1 MLKHLFKLIW
11 NKKKQNFVLMLEIL
25 VSFLVIFAVFTMVV
39 YYYKNYRKP
48 INFKY
53 ENVWA
58 IQFQTE
64 ERPGN
69 NDSLIMFH
77 DALRN
82 QLKAMPEIEA
92 VSFTGHNVPFAMSSM
107 QNNVEYEGVSAGS
120 VNDYMAEEDYA
131 RVLGLS
137 MASGRWFSRAD
148 AGQKYRPVVIN
159 ETLKEKL
166 FGNKEA
172 VGELLDKKSENPLK
186 VIGVVNDIK
195 DKGDYQPTGSGIYRK
210 ADTSA
215 HHWMRMLL
223 VKVNPKANTAFEG
236 RLYKSLSGYLK
247 NATIEIEHLSEKRTS
262 RNNMTLIPMIIMMI
276 VAGFLVINVAL
287 GLFGVLWYNINRRRS
302 EIGLRR
308 AIGATGQSISRQLVS
323 EALVLSTIALIVGC
337 FFAIQFPL
345 LHVFDMATGVY
356 LTAIGLS
363 VLFIYVLVMICSF
376 YPGKQ
381 AAAIYPAVALHED

>member
-48 INFKY
+48 LNLAY

-58 IQFQTE
+58 IQYQTE
-64 ERPGN
+64 ERPNG
-69 NDSLIMFH
+69 NDSLMMFH

-92 VSFTGHNVPFAMSSM
+92 VSFTSPNIPFAMSST
-107 QNNVEYEGVSAGS
+107 QNNTEYEGIRATG
-120 VNDYMAEEDYA
+120 VNDYTVEDDYG
-131 RVLGLS
+131 RVLGLT
-137 MASGRWFSRAD
+137 MQAGQWFSKAD

-159 ETLKEKL
+159 ETLKDKL

-172 VGELLDKKSENPLK
+172 VGQLLDKKSDNPLK
-186 VIGVVNDIK
+186 VIGVVNDMK
-195 DKGDYQPTGSGIYRK
+195 DKGDYKPSGLGLYRK
-210 ADTSA
+210 ADTGA
-215 HHWMRMLL
+215 YHWMRVML
-223 VKVNPKANTAFEG
+223 VKVSPKANTAFEG
-236 RLYKSLSGYLK
+236 RLYRSLSGYLK

-262 RNNMTLIPMIIMMI
+262 MNNFTLVPMIILMI

-323 EALVLSTIALIVGC
+323 EALVLCTIALIVGC

-345 LHVFDMATGVY
+345 LHVFDMETGVY

-363 VLFIYVLVMICSF
+363 ILFIYVLVMICSF

-381 AAAIYPAVALHED
+381 AATIYPAVALHED

>member
-25 VSFLVIFAVFTMVV
+25 ISFLVIFAVFTMVV
-39 YYYKNYRKP
+39 YYYKNYRNP
-48 INFKY
+48 TNFEY
-53 ENVWA
+53 EQVWA
-58 IQFQTE
+58 IQYQTE
-64 ERPGN
+64 ERPSN
-69 NDSLIMFH
+69 YDSLMMFH
-77 DALRN
+77 DVLRN

-92 VSFTGHNVPFAMSSM
+92 VSFTGNNVPFAMSSM
-107 QNNVEYEGVSAGS
+107 QNSVEYEGTRATS
-120 VNDYMAEEDYA
+120 VNDYIVEEDYA
-131 RVLGLS
+131 KVLGLT
-137 MASGRWFSRAD
+137 MASGRWFSKAD
-148 AGQKYRPVVIN
+148 AGQKYRPIVIN

-172 VGELLDKKSENPLK
+172 VGEVLDKKSDRPLK
-186 VIGVVNDIK
+186 VIGVVNDMK
-195 DKGDYQPTGSGIYRK
+195 DKGDYQPVGNGMYRK

-215 HHWMRMLL
+215 HHWMRMML
-223 VKVNPKANTAFEG
+223 VKVNPKANIAFES
-236 RLYKSLSGYLK
+236 RLYKSLSGYLS
-247 NATIEIEHLSEKRTS
+247 NATIEIEHLTKKRIS
-262 RNNMTLIPMIIMMI
+262 RNNMTLVPMIILMI

-323 EALVLSTIALIVGC
+323 EALLLSTIALVVGC
-337 FFAIQFPL
+337 FFAVQFPL
-345 LHVFDMATGVY
+345 MNVFDMPTGVY

-376 YPGKQ
+376 YPGRQ
-381 AAAIYPAVALHED
+381 AATIYPAVALHED

>member
-48 INFKY
+48 INFEY

-69 NDSLIMFH
+69 SDSLILFH
-77 DALRN
+77 DVLRN

-92 VSFTGHNVPFAMSSM
+92 VSFTSNNIPFAMSSM
-107 QNNVEYEGVSAGS
+107 QNNVEYEGIRATS

-137 MASGRWFSRAD
+137 MTSGRWFSRAD

-172 VGELLDKKSENPLK
+172 VGQLLDKKSDNPLK

-195 DKGDYQPTGSGIYRK
+195 DKGDYQSVGSGLYRK

-223 VKVNPKANTAFEG
+223 VKVSPKANTAFEG
-236 RLYKSLSGYLK
+236 RLYKSLSVYLK

-345 LHVFDMATGVY
+345 LHVFDMSTGVY

-363 VLFIYVLVMICSF
+363 VLFIYVLVMICSL

>member
-48 INFKY
+48 INFEY

-69 NDSLIMFH
+69 NDTLIMFH
-77 DALRN
+77 DVLRN

-92 VSFTGHNVPFAMSSM
+92 VSFTSNNVPFAMSSM
-107 QNNVEYEGVSAGS
+107 QNNVAYEGIRATS

-137 MASGRWFSRAD
+137 MKSGRWFSKAD

-186 VIGVVNDIK
+186 VIGVVNDMK
-195 DKGDYQPTGSGIYRK
+195 DKGDYQPAGSGLYRK
-210 ADTSA
+210 ADTSP

-223 VKVNPKANTAFEG
+223 VKVSPKANTAFEG

-308 AIGATGQSISRQLVS
+308 AVGATGQSISRQLVS

-345 LHVFDMATGVY
+345 LHVFDMETGVY